1 MSYGEGQAMT
11 TICDLRWEGQDTAY
25 ADDDEEWSMAMTS
38 KYWAFGV
45 FLVWF
50 CRFGTEALYWGF
62 YFLFL
67 INTVLVFICFA
78 FALYRLYQC
87 IRDWFSLLSLPV
99 TWPWVR
105 WVSLIFDSIFWF
117 FFFFGWESVVGF
129 ALLGSPWAWLA
140 MGLAL
145 LQFFFYYYYFQ
156 ISIFFGFFFLF
167 CLKVEQINFG
177 LALLQFIYLFF
188 FRF

>member
-1 MSYGEGQAMT
+1 MT

-38 KYWAFGV
+38 KYWGFGV

-105 WVSLIFDSIFWF
+105 WVSLIFDSLCWF
-117 FFFFGWESVVGF
+117 FFFFLVRIRGWVCSVGLTVGL
-129 ALLGSPWAWLA
+129 ACYGLGSVTIF
-140 MGLAL
+140 L
-145 LQFFFYYYYFQ
+145 LLLLFSDFNFFWVFFF
-156 ISIFFGFFFLF
+156 F
-167 CLKVEQINFG
+167 CLKVEQIYIYIF
-177 LALLQFIYLFF
+177 FIIWGCS
-188 FRF
+188 